1 MDPYGAVDVDV
12 GEAVVGLVVP
22 GFPLDVGLPCSFDE
36 EP

>member
-1 MDPYGAVDVDV
+1 MDPYGAVVV
-12 GEAVVGLVVP
+12 GEAIVGPVVP